1 MVRNSTLQNKNFI
14 GGMKDLIPAVNDS
27 PYKRILAIGDVHA
40 TFDKLTSLW
49 KKLSVTDDDLVIF
62 LGDYLCGTNDGNKNV
77 ETLHWLI
84 EHKKRKNII
93 FLRGNVDETYI
104 HCLFDSNG
112 NFFCKPNSKVARAI
126 NAAAFKEPYF
136 PKEIYEF
143 LTSLPLYH
151 SITIGGKKYFF
162 CHAGIDIGTP
172 LEAQPKRYLLDHP
185 KLKDFYRDY
194 SGDTIIVV
202 GHKSPK
208 KIFEKLPRLFTNSKE
223 KFDLNKPLK
232 VPDRNI
238 IMLDLHAKEDGALS
252 CVDILTGEFW
262 QSGSDNA
269 ADSVDSILF
278 VCSGNTCR
286 SPMAKYIMR
295 HLLNQN
301 GLAEKIFVDSAGCNT
316 RGGSSMS
323 TGARKVLAKNKIP
336 FDSHISKRFTIQEY
350 DKFKCVIALDEEMLL
365 QAKKI
370 SRGDPANKIRL
381 FTDFDAHKLSVE
393 DPYLTGD
400 YEKAYAESELG
411 CSALLKELFTI
422 PDFPN

>member
-1 MVRNSTLQNKNFI
+1 MVKNSALQNKNFI
-14 GGMKDLIPAVNDS
+14 VGVKDLIPAVNDS

-104 HCLFDSNG
+104 HSLFDSNG

-136 PKEIYEF
+136 TQEIYDF
-143 LTSLPLYH
+143 LTGLPLYH
-151 SITIGGKKYFF
+151 SITIGGRKYFF

-172 LEAQPKRYLLDHP
+172 LEAQTKRYLLDHP

-223 KFDLNKPLK
+223 KLDLNKPLK

-252 CVDILTGEFW
+252 CVDILTGEYW

-269 ADSVDSILF
+269 ADSVGSILF

-295 HLLNQN
+295 HLLAQN
-301 GLAEKIFVDSAGCNT
+301 GLADKVIVDSAGCNT
-316 RGGSSMS
+316 RGGSPM
-323 TGARKVLAKNKIP
+323 AKMAHKVLTENDIP
-336 FDSHISKRFTIQEY
+336 KDIHLSKTFTLQEY
-350 DKFKCVIALDEEMLL
+350 EKFQCVVALDRDILL

-370 SRGDPANKIRL
+370 SRGDPDKKIRL
-381 FTDFDAHKLSVE
+381 FTDANGKEMIVD
-393 DPYLTGD
+393 DPLGTGD
-400 YEKAYAESELG
+400 SGYRRAYREIFKG
-411 CSALLKELFTI
+411 CSSLVKDCI
-422 PDFPN
+422 